1 MTASE
6 HTAVDPF
13 LQQAQASV
21 VAVDAA
27 IADFETESEKDLEL
41 LEEQLGEA
49 RSELEGAAGDI
60 EKAAMEANADI
71 DDAVLALISD
81 EEAE

>member
-1 MTASE
+1 MTESD
-6 HTAVDPF
+6 HTPIDPF
-13 LQQAQASV
+13 LQQAQAGV
-21 VAVDAA
+21 TAVDAA
-27 IADFETESEKDLEL
+27 IKDLETESEKDLDL

-49 RSELEGAAGDI
+49 RSELEEAGGDI

-71 DDAVLALISD
+71 DDAVLELISD